1 MRSTF
6 ARLGL
11 TSLWVLQLWVQF
23 AHAASLEFLYPTG
36 SMTFYYMNTVAVKY
50 ESNFSNPALYT
61 FCRVGSGSPNLKF
74 INYTSPYNATALITL
89 SFTTGSQC
97 WFNMRSEASND
108 AEWGFNSANWNYKI
122 DSVNETTVGLST
134 ISATLSPT
142 TTSSTSSATT
152 TLTTSS
158 TSNSSTPTTTSE
170 ASSGLSVGAQAGIG
184 VGVGIAGLV
193 AIVAIIALVIRRRKR
208 QQPDQAV
215 PQQQQYLQPQG
226 PSTVGSPAPTGT
238 STYMPMSN
246 SGASTHTSP
255 FDDHSQK
262 FRQTPPGFSTT
273 PQMQELDGRSNVYE
287 LPGH

>member
-6 ARLGL
+6 ARFGL

-108 AEWGFNSANWNYKI
+108 AEWGFNSVNWNYKI

-152 TLTTSS
+152 TSTTSS
-158 TSNSSTPTTTSE
+158 TSSSSTPTTTSE
-170 ASSGLSVGAQAGIG
+170 SSRGLSVGAQAGIG

-226 PSTVGSPAPTGT
+226 PSTVGSPAPTDA
-238 STYMPMSN
+238 STHMPMSN

-262 FRQTPPGFSTT
+262 FRQTPPGFYTT

>member
-6 ARLGL
+6 ARFGL

-36 SMTFYYMNTVAVKY
+36 SMTFYYMNTVAVRY

-108 AEWGFNSANWNYKI
+108 AEWGFNSVNWNYKI
-122 DSVNETTVGLST
+122 DSVNEFRNHHINNVKYIKLLNTDDHKRIFEWAFGGC
-134 ISATLSPT
+134 
-142 TTSSTSSATT
+142 
-152 TLTTSS
+152 
-158 TSNSSTPTTTSE
+158 
-170 ASSGLSVGAQAGIG
+170 ASRYRT
-184 VGVGIAGLV
+184 
-193 AIVAIIALVIRRRKR
+193 LVIRRRKR

-226 PSTVGSPAPTGT
+226 PSTVGSPAPTDA

-246 SGASTHTSP
+246 SEASPHTSP

-262 FRQTPPGFSTT
+262 FRQTPPGFYTT
-273 PQMQELDGRSNVYE
+273 PQMQELDGRSNVRIPVT
-287 LPGH
+287 LVSTS